1 MDMQEML
8 RRAREMQSK
17 AAEMK
22 KGMDALEVEG
32 QSGGG
37 LVRITLT
44 GAGVCKRV
52 SLDSSLLKAEE
63 REIVEDLIVAAHGDA
78 KGKLDAKVAEEM
90 NRMAGQLGLPP
101 GLGL

>member
-1 MDMQEML
+1 MDMQDML
-8 RRAREMQSK
+8 RRAREMQQK

-22 KGMDALEVEG
+22 KGMDSFEVEG

-37 LVRITLT
+37 LVRVTLMGN
-44 GAGVCKRV
+44 GACKRV
-52 SLDSSLLKAEE
+52 SLDPSLLKAED

-78 KGKLDAKVAEEM
+78 KTKLDAKMAEEM